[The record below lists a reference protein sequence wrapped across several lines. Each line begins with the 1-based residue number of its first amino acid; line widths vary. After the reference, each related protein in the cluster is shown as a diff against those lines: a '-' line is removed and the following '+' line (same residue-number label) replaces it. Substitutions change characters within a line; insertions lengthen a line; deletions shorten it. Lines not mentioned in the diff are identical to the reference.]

1 MNEQALITADNAK
14 ILYAMAHPEEIPE
27 LLKPID
33 EAVAQ
38 FEADVTTEAGRKE
51 IASFNHKLARSK
63 TTVDGVAKAE
73 VALATAKVKEYN
85 TNRKTFKDAMEVHQK
100 AIKAPLDKWKADRLE
115 FTEQIAT
122 VQLAG
127 NEHYD
132 TSEDVTMAIQWLCGV
147 DLNVYPEDM
156 LEDATTV
163 VKCALQKLGSL
174 LETAKK
180 AEADAIELE
189 RLKADEVERKA
200 EDAREAVR
208 EEARVQ
214 ANLDSKKAILDAQRA
229 EEQAHMDAEVA
240 RVEADRMRLQAIE
253 DAEQAKADALQ
264 AQEDAERESQRI
276 SEEADQRVK
285 QAEATAKAN
294 AKADAEK
301 AKQDELKEVAKR
313 EANKAHVSKIKREAY
328 ADILKIVTCNAVRE
342 NKEIAIAIVQG
353 LAEGSIKNVT
363 INY

>member
-33 EAVAQ
+33 TAVAQ

-100 AIKAPLDKWKADRLE
+100 AVKAPLDKWKADQE
-115 FTEQIAT
+115 AFTESMTTMQT
-122 VQLAG
+122 AG
-127 NEHYD
+127 NTHYD
-132 TSEDVTMAIQWLCGV
+132 TSGDIKLAIQWLV
-147 DLNVYPEDM
+147 ELDLSVYPQDM
-156 LEDATTV
+156 LEEATG
-163 VKCALQKLGSL
+163 VKTLALGKLESI
-174 LETAKK
+174 LETITK

-229 EEQAHMDAEVA
+229 KDDAVQAKKDAEV
-240 RVEADRMRLQAIE
+240 L
-253 DAEQAKADALQ
+253 AEQASIDADK
-264 AQEDAERESQRI
+264 
-276 SEEADQRVK
+276 RVK

-301 AKQDELKEVAKR
+301 AKQDELKETQKR

-328 ADILKIVTCNAVRE
+328 ADILKIVTYNAVRE

>member
-1 MNEQALITADNAK
+1 
-14 ILYAMAHPEEIPE
+14 
-27 LLKPID
+27 
-33 EAVAQ
+33 
-38 FEADVTTEAGRKE
+38 
-51 IASFNHKLARSK
+51 LARSK

-229 EEQAHMDAEVA
+229 KDDAVQAKKDAEV
-240 RVEADRMRLQAIE
+240 L
-253 DAEQAKADALQ
+253 AEQASIDADK
-264 AQEDAERESQRI
+264 
-276 SEEADQRVK
+276 RVK

-301 AKQDELKEVAKR
+301 AKQDELKETQKR

-328 ADILKIVTCNAVRE
+328 ADILKIVTYNAVRE